1 MKKIQNMGLFIVDNT
16 AGSCFIIS
24 NYCFLS
30 QLKWVL
36 FHFVNKVNSV
46 VVICLMV
53 LSRLI
58 FCRDVSDFIQD
69 DFFKFYKLR
78 YKLQTRKFIAF
89 YVPYI
94 HGLTF
99 CKQTIILHQN
109 FFRGWR
115 WLFSILKFYISLKF
129 NFVKMTHMQ
138 HHVTLREA
146 QTGTE

>member
-94 HGLTF
+94 DRPTF
-99 CKQTIILHQN
+99 CKQTIILHQI
-109 FFRGWR
+109 FFRDGR
-115 WLFSILKFYISLKF
+115 WLCIFDLAVLYFFEIKF
-129 NFVKMTHMQ
+129 
-138 HHVTLREA
+138 REND
-146 QTGTE
+146 TYNIM

>member
-94 HGLTF
+94 DGPTF
-99 CKQTIILHQN
+99 CKQTIILHQI
-109 FFRGWR
+109 FFEMVDGNV
-115 WLFSILKFYISLKF
+115 FSILQFYISLKF
-129 NFVKMTHMQ
+129 NFVKMTHI
-138 HHVTLREA
+138 TSCDLE
-146 QTGTE
+146 GGGIDEY